1 MGDLPR
7 LKELAVVLAEAL
19 TDITQHATDEEK
31 AAKSLEGSLLKSGLD
46 WLQQTI
52 D

>member
-19 TDITQHATDEEK
+19 ADIKRHAADEEK
-31 AAKSLEGSLLKSGLD
+31 AAKGLEGSLLKSKSESLK
-46 WLQQTI
+46 LVFV
-52 D
+52 